1 MISPSLSAV
10 EPMHFG
16 QVNVGLVVDVVG
28 GVVEEIANG
37 HLPVVDGVHHDGLP
51 SGGVEGEEE
60 TDHHRSHLFRTIAYK
75 IRFSVL
81 TKQ

>member
-51 SGGVEGEEE
+51 GGGVEGDQKTEQQC
-60 TDHHRSHLFRTIAYK
+60 SHLLRI
-75 IRFSVL
+75 I
-81 TKQ
+81 